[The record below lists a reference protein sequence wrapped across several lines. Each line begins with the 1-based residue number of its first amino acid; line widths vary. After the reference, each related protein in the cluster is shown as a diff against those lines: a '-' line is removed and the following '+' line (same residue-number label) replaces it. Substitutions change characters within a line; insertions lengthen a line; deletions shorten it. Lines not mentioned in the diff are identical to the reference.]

1 MAKEVKRNN
10 YDLSGEYGIGYTVD
24 TNEPFYFDLED
35 YDLIKDCKWSRI
47 GIGYVRAWNPKFKKL
62 VYLHRLIMNLD
73 SKEKYEIDH
82 INHNPFDNR
91 KSNLRIC
98 SKSQNNMNKG
108 IREDS
113 STEITGVRW
122 NKNRRKWESYIMVN
136 QKNIYLG
143 IYELKKEAVRARK
156 KAEEKYFGEYAFRKE

>member
-1 MAKEVKRNN
+1 
-10 YDLSGEYGIGYTVD
+10 
-24 TNEPFYFDLED
+24 
-35 YDLIKDCKWSRI
+35 
-47 GIGYVRAWNPKFKKL
+47 
-62 VYLHRLIMNLD
+62 MNLD

-108 IREDS
+108 IREDN
-113 STEITGVRW
+113 STGITSVRW
-122 NKNRRKWESYIMVN
+122 NKNKRKWESYIMVN

-143 IYELKKEAVRARK
+143 IYKLKEDAVKARK
-156 KAEEKYFGEYAFRKE
+156 KAEEKHFGEYAFRKE